1 MIYRARVN
9 FTRELISN
17 LSRGIKSTIVE
28 DEEEQSTEVDIL
40 FPQDPNPPI
49 LYEFDKVKEVADK
62 LIENEELSKDLKDV
76 FMEFVREKVR
86 EKRRHN
92 RERNEARRRIM
103 EEMSQR
109 EMKI

>member
-62 LIENEELSKDLKDV
+62 LTENEELSKDLKDV
-76 FMEFVREKVR
+76 FMEFVREKVQ

>member
-1 MIYRARVN
+1 MRRSRA
-9 FTRELISN
+9 L
-17 LSRGIKSTIVE
+17 
-28 DEEEQSTEVDIL
+28 TEVDIL

-76 FMEFVREKVR
+76 FMEFVRQKVR

-92 RERNEARRRIM
+92 RERNEAR
-103 EEMSQR
+103 EE
-109 EMKI
+109 